1 MKAINYII
9 YKYKDCLHSVLKTVL
24 ILLYIFPNLFTAQ
37 VPAKSLT
44 SSDYDLWNETLIR
57 NVSPNGNWISYLLMY
72 ESKKDTLFVKA
83 LKSDKSYSF
92 PRSRQGYFLNNSF
105 ICQKADTLIIQNLK
119 NGTVK
124 LFTGITKF
132 KISADYKYIA
142 LLKKNQNSLS
152 SMLIKDT
159 EGKAI
164 YEESNV
170 KDFQLSDTG
179 HQIIYSSLAKSI
191 LTLKLKNIGKTIPVK
206 IMEVSTETMSKFSWK
221 NNTVAIILKEKGKV
235 FLYSYNIKKHLL
247 KECPFSSSLPA
258 SLNMKISYDAYPSI
272 LVSNN
277 GNKIFF
283 RISEPV
289 QKEKVD
295 GDIVEIWNSK
305 DKRLFDR
312 RKRYGSYNSISKVAV
327 WDLHNDVIRQISNRQ
342 NPELFLSGSLSHA
355 FLYDAS
361 AYEPQTEMNSPIDLY
376 AMNLT
381 SGEKWNVEQKLSGD
395 YLPYPSPNGR
405 YLAYFKDNQLWCY
418 NIYKKKALPLLKNNS
433 VPFFN
438 QNRNMPGNDS
448 PWGIAGWSS
457 CSRYLLVY
465 DEFDLWQIEV
475 STMVFKRLTRGREE
489 KKVFR
494 ISTPLYETTP
504 PYHELSNSPSI
515 RLENELL
522 FSVKDHNHGMSGFY
536 SWDRRNGTREI
547 LWSEKRI
554 NQVVKTS
561 QEEYIYLG
569 QRFDSPPA
577 IMKIDGKK
585 NEKLIMQSNPQHK
598 KYMWG
603 KASLLKYNYQGKQ
616 LSGVL
621 YTPPE
626 FKKGKKLPM
635 IVYIYEKQSQQL
647 HIYQNP
653 SLHTSD
659 GFNIPHLLSKGYF
672 ILLPDI
678 EYEFGNLNKSVTES
692 VLAAIDTVLAEGN
705 VDNSKIGLIGHSF
718 GGYETDLILTQT
730 NRFAAAVAGAG
741 WTDLISSY
749 LYMGP
754 TLSIPDF
761 YRTEFDQL
769 RIGKSLFENRNTYL
783 ENSPVLL
790 AENVTTPLL
799 SWTGKEDR
807 HVNALQT
814 QEFYFALRR
823 LNKEH
828 TMLIYP
834 NEGHNLRNNIAQE
847 DLTLRIQQWFDH
859 FLKGGMKEEWMS
871 PKND

>member
-1 MKAINYII
+1 MKAINYI
-9 YKYKDCLHSVLKTVL
+9 YKCKDCLPKILRTVL
-24 ILLYIFPNLFTAQ
+24 ILLYIFPNLFNAQ
-37 VPAKSLT
+37 VSAKPLPP
-44 SSDYDLWNETLIR
+44 SDYHLWNETLIR
-57 NVSPNGNWISYLLMY
+57 NVSPDGNWVSYLLMY

-83 LKSDKSYSF
+83 LESDKLYSF

-105 ICQKADTLIIQNLK
+105 ICQRADTLIIQNLK
-119 NGTVK
+119 DGTLK
-124 LFTGITKF
+124 LFSGIAKF
-132 KISADYKYIA
+132 KISADNKYIA
-142 LLKKNQNSLS
+142 LIKKIENSS
-152 SMLIKDT
+152 YGMLIKDT

-164 YEESNV
+164 YEENNV

-179 HQIIYSSLAKSI
+179 HQIIYTSLSKTI
-191 LTLKLKNIGKTIPVK
+191 LTIKLKNINKTDIPIK
-206 IMEVSTETMSKFSWK
+206 IMETSAGTLPKFSWK
-221 NNTVAIILKEKGKV
+221 NNTVAIISRKKDKV
-235 FLYSYNIKKHLL
+235 FLYSYNIKKQLL
-247 KECPFSSSLPA
+247 KECPFGSSLPA
-258 SLNMKISYDAYPSI
+258 SLNMKISYDAYSSI

-277 GNKIFF
+277 GSKIFF
-283 RISEPV
+283 RISEPI
-289 QKEKVD
+289 QKESVD
-295 GDIVEIWNSK
+295 GDIVEIWNSA

-312 RKRYGSYNSISKVAV
+312 KKRHGSYNSISKVAV
-327 WDLHNDVIRQISNRQ
+327 WNVNNNIIRQITNRQ

-355 FLYDAS
+355 FLYDS
-361 AYEPQTEMNSPIDLY
+361 SVYEPQTEMNSPIDLF
-376 AMNLT
+376 AMDLT
-381 SGEKWNVEQKLSGD
+381 SGEKWVIEQKLSGD
-395 YLPYPSPNGR
+395 YLPQPSPNGR
-405 YLAYFKDNQLWCY
+405 YLAYFKDRQLWCY
-418 NIYKKKALPLLKNNS
+418 NIDKKKPLPLLENNS
-433 VPFFN
+433 LQFFN
-438 QNRNMPGNDS
+438 QNRDMPGNAS

-465 DEFDLWQIEV
+465 DEFDLWQIDV
-475 STMVFKRLTRGREE
+475 STMVLTRLTQGREE

-504 PYHELSNSPSI
+504 PYHEFSNSPSL
-515 RLENELL
+515 RLEHELL
-522 FSVKDHNHGMSGFY
+522 FSVKDHNRGMSGFY

-547 LWSEKRI
+547 LWTEKRI
-554 NQVVKTS
+554 NQIVKTS
-561 QEEYIYLG
+561 LGEYIYLG

-577 IMKIDGKK
+577 IMQTDGKK

-598 KYMWG
+598 KYLWG
-603 KASLLKYNYQGKQ
+603 KASLVKYNFEGKQ
-616 LSGVL
+616 LSGIL

-626 FKKGKKLPM
+626 FNKGKKSPM

-659 GFNIPHLLSKGYF
+659 GFNLPHLLSKGYF

-678 EYEFGNLNKSVTES
+678 AYEFGRLNKSVTGS

-718 GGYETDLILTQT
+718 GGYEVDLIITQT
-730 NRFAAAVAGAG
+730 DRFATAVAGAG

-754 TLSIPDF
+754 TLSRPDF
-761 YRTEFDQL
+761 YRCEFDQL
-769 RIGKSLFENRNTYL
+769 RIGKSLFENKNAYL

-790 AENVTTPLL
+790 SENVSTPLL
-799 SWTGKEDR
+799 AWTGKEDR

-828 TMLIYP
+828 VMLIYP
-834 NEGHNLRNNIAQE
+834 TEGHNLRNNTSQE

-859 FLKGGMKEEWMS
+859 FLKGSIKEEWMS
-871 PKND
+871 PKID